1 LNANAGW
8 SANLQHE
15 FVRRRRWVIIVTIIA
30 ARCSA
35 KLTISLETAHAMN
48 AAEHPQPLPTHLGTD
63 PAPAEAPVRSGP
75 ELSVVVP
82 TFNERENIAELIG
95 RLAVCL
101 RDHSWEV
108 VFVDD
113 DSPDGTAD
121 LVREHA
127 VADSRVRCIQRIGRR
142 GLSSACVEGMLATT
156 APYLAVIDADMQH
169 DERLLPQMLDTL
181 KQGDV
186 DIVVGS
192 RYAPGGDI
200 GDWDAQRARMSR
212 LAVRLSRLLVPAE
225 LTDPMS
231 GFFMMRR
238 SVLDGSVRRL
248 SAIGFKILTDL
259 FASFPQP
266 LRFKELAYRFS
277 LRRAGES
284 KLDSVTAWEY
294 GMLLLD
300 KLIGRWIPV
309 RFLAFSIVGTMGVAV
324 HFAVLTLVF
333 QGLHRG
339 FVEGQA
345 AATLGAMTFNYA
357 VNNVLTYRDM
367 RLRGARWLRGW
378 ASFVLACSIGGFANV
393 GVASAAFGL
402 GHGWFP
408 AAIAG
413 ILVGAVWNYAVTMML
428 TWGRARR

>member
-1 LNANAGW
+1 
-8 SANLQHE
+8 
-15 FVRRRRWVIIVTIIA
+15 
-30 ARCSA
+30 
-35 KLTISLETAHAMN
+35 MN
-48 AAEHPQPLPTHLGTD
+48 VSEHHQPLEAYLESSIPTE
-63 PAPAEAPVRSGP
+63 AEAPLRSGP

-95 RLAVCL
+95 RLAAAL
-101 RDHSWEV
+101 RNRSWEV

-127 VADSRVRCIQRIGRR
+127 AADSRVRCLQRIGRR
-142 GLSSACVEGMLATT
+142 GLSSACIEGMLATT
-156 APYLAVIDADMQH
+156 APYLAVIDADLQH

-181 KQGDV
+181 KQGDT

-200 GDWDAQRARMSR
+200 SDWNAQRARMSR
-212 LAVRLSRLLVPAE
+212 FAIRLSRLLVPAE

-238 SVLDGSVRRL
+238 SVLDGSVYKL
-248 SAIGFKILTDL
+248 SAIGFKILTDV
-259 FASFPQP
+259 FASFPRP
-266 LRFKELAYRFS
+266 LRFKELAYRFRA
-277 LRRAGES
+277 RRAGES
-284 KLDSVTAWEY
+284 KLDSVTAWDY
-294 GMLLLD
+294 VMLLLD

-309 RFLAFSIVGTMGVAV
+309 RFLAFSIVGSMGIAV

-339 FVEGQA
+339 FVAGQA
-345 AATLGAMTFNYA
+345 IATLCAMTFNYT

-367 RLRGARWLRGW
+367 RLRGVRWLGGW
-378 ASFVLACSIGGFANV
+378 VSFVLACSIGGFANV
-393 GVASAAFGL
+393 GIASIAYGS
-402 GHGWFP
+402 GRGWFP
-408 AAIAG
+408 AAFAG
-413 ILVGAVWNYAVTMML
+413 ILVGAVWNYAVTRML
-428 TWGRARR
+428 TWGRSRR